1 MPDSEDGY
9 PLHQPQDRA
18 AKGQQRPFDDQDEP
32 QLENRQRPPIR
43 QPVRPVHQREQA
55 TTPTLPQNGFRNALI
70 IGAIAGVLCVAQ
82 SIVITLSNASTYH
95 AFETATDQAVKNA
108 LAFTIFGYAVLTF
121 VINMVILC
129 IAGFIAGKVV
139 VQRRLGFLAGFLAG
153 LIVYASSFTINY
165 IPNYPG
171 AQHTASTAASNGAV
185 VGLLVSLIFLLVWG
199 IIGGLVS
206 LLGAWLATRKH
217 PYYIGY

>member
-32 QLENRQRPPIR
+32 ELERRRTPPTR
-43 QPVRPVHQREQA
+43 QPVGPVHQREQA
-55 TTPTLPQNGFRNALI
+55 TTPTLPRNRLRNTLI

-82 SIVITLSNASTYH
+82 SLVITLANASTYH
-95 AFETATDQAVKNA
+95 AFDTATDQAVKNA

-121 VINMVILC
+121 VINMVILG

-139 VQRRLGFLAGFLAG
+139 VQRRLGFLAGSLTG
-153 LIVYASSFTINY
+153 LIVYASSFITNY

-171 AQHTASTAASNGAV
+171 VQHTASSTASNGAV
-185 VGLLVSLIFLLVWG
+185 VGIVVSLIFLLIWG

-206 LLGAWLATRKH
+206 LFGAWLATRKH

>member
-18 AKGQQRPFDDQDEP
+18 EKGQQHPFDDQDEP
-32 QLENRQRPPIR
+32 QSDRRHSHPIR
-43 QPVRPVHQREQA
+43 QPVGPVHQREQA
-55 TTPTLPQNGFRNALI
+55 TTPILPRNRFRNALI
-70 IGAIAGVLCVAQ
+70 IGAIAGFFCVAQ

-95 AFETATDQAVKNA
+95 AFETATDQAVKSA

-121 VINMVILC
+121 VINMVILG

-139 VQRRLGFLAGFLAG
+139 VQRRLGFLAGLLAG
-153 LIVYASSFTINY
+153 LIVYASSFITNY

-171 AQHTASTAASNGAV
+171 VQHSASSTASNGAV
-185 VGLLVSLIFLLVWG
+185 VGVVVSLIFLLVWG
-199 IIGGLVS
+199 VIGGLVS
-206 LLGAWLATRKH
+206 LIGAWLATRKH

>member
-32 QLENRQRPPIR
+32 QLEKRPLPLFR

-55 TTPTLPQNGFRNALI
+55 TTPTLPRNRFRNALV
-70 IGAIAGVLCVAQ
+70 IGAIASVLCVAQ
-82 SIVITLSNASTYH
+82 SIVITLSNASIYH
-95 AFETATDQAVKNA
+95 AYDTVKDTAVISA

-171 AQHTASTAASNGAV
+171 VKHTASSTASNGVV

>member
-1 MPDSEDGY
+1 MQDSEEGY
-9 PLHQPQDRA
+9 PLHQPQDRVE
-18 AKGQQRPFDDQDEP
+18 KGHQLPFDNKGEP
-32 QLENRQRPPIR
+32 VLEKKYTPP
-43 QPVRPVHQREQA
+43 PVGPVHQRERV
-55 TTPTLPQNGFRNALI
+55 TTPVLPPHRFRNALI
-70 IGAIAGVLCVAQ
+70 IGVIAGVFCVAQ
-82 SIVITLSNASTYH
+82 SIVITLSNTSTYH
-95 AFETATDQAVKNA
+95 AFDIAKDTAVKSA
-108 LAFTIFGYAVLTF
+108 LAFTISGFAALTF
-121 VINMVILC
+121 FISLVILC

-153 LIVYASSFTINY
+153 FIVYATGFITNY

-171 AQHTASTAASNGAV
+171 VQHTASSTASNGAI
-185 VGLLVSLIFLLVWG
+185 GGFLVSLIFLLVWG

>member
-1 MPDSEDGY
+1 MQDSEEGY
-9 PLHQPQDRA
+9 PLHQPQDRVE
-18 AKGQQRPFDDQDEP
+18 KGHQLPFDNKGEP
-32 QLENRQRPPIR
+32 ALEKKYTPPP
-43 QPVRPVHQREQA
+43 PVGPVHQRERV
-55 TTPTLPQNGFRNALI
+55 TTPVLPPHRFRNALI
-70 IGAIAGVLCVAQ
+70 IGVIAGVFCVAQ
-82 SIVITLSNASTYH
+82 SIVITLSNTSTYH
-95 AFETATDQAVKNA
+95 AFDIAKDTAVKSA
-108 LAFTIFGYAVLTF
+108 LAFTIFGFAALTF
-121 VINMVILC
+121 FISLVILC

-153 LIVYASSFTINY
+153 IIVYATGFITNY

-171 AQHTASTAASNGAV
+171 VQHTASSTASNGAI
-185 VGLLVSLIFLLVWG
+185 GGFLVSLIFLLVWG

>member
-1 MPDSEDGY
+1 MQDSEEGY
-9 PLHQPQDRA
+9 PLHLSQDR
-18 AKGQQRPFDDQDEP
+18 
-32 QLENRQRPPIR
+32 I
-43 QPVRPVHQREQA
+43 
-55 TTPTLPQNGFRNALI
+55 RNALI
-70 IGAIAGVLCVAQ
+70 IGAIAGVFCVAQ

-95 AFETATDQAVKNA
+95 AYDITKDTAVKNA
-108 LAFTIFGYAVLTF
+108 LASTIFGYAVLTF
-121 VINMVILC
+121 VISMVILG

-139 VQRRLGFLAGFLAG
+139 IQRRLGFLAGFLAG
-153 LIVYASSFTINY
+153 IITYAFSFITNY

-171 AQHTASTAASNGAV
+171 VQHTASSSASNGAI
-185 VGLLVSLIFLLVWG
+185 GGFLVSLIFLLVWG

>member
-1 MPDSEDGY
+1 MQDSEEGY
-9 PLHQPQDRA
+9 PLHQPRDRVDN
-18 AKGQQRPFDDQDEP
+18 KDEP
-32 QLENRQRPPIR
+32 VLGKKYTPPP
-43 QPVRPVHQREQA
+43 PVRPVHQREQV
-55 TTPTLPQNGFRNALI
+55 TTPALPRHCIGNALI
-70 IGAIAGVLCVAQ
+70 IGVIAGVSCVAQ

-95 AFETATDQAVKNA
+95 AYDITKDTAVKSA
-108 LAFTIFGYAVLTF
+108 LAFTISGYAALTF
-121 VINMVILC
+121 FISLIILC
-129 IAGFIAGKVV
+129 IAGFIAGKIV

-153 LIVYASSFTINY
+153 IITYAFSFITNY

-171 AQHTASTAASNGAV
+171 VQHTASSTASNGAI
-185 VGLLVSLIFLLVWG
+185 GGFLVSLIFLLVWG